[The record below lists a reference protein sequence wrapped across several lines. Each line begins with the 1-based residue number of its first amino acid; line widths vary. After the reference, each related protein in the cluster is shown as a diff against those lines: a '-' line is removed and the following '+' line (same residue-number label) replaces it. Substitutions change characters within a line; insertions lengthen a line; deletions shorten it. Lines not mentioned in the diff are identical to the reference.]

1 MSMKA
6 RNRRTRRKAQ
16 RGGGFSVDDNS
27 RICTF
32 FKASPAPLKEQIV
45 HCVSQLRRFATCFKI
60 GDTSRLMQFS
70 YNLGRLQE
78 LCGETIHP
86 EIWWAPVEKMLNL
99 NNWDELYEHVDTIRA
114 AIGTKYDD
122 KTLAKGC

>member
-1 MSMKA
+1 MNR

-16 RGGGFSVDDNS
+16 HGGGFSTEDNE
-27 RICTF
+27 RIGAF
-32 FKASPAPLKEQIV
+32 FKAAPSPTKDQIV
-45 HCVSQLRRFATCFKI
+45 HCVSQLRRFAACFKI

-78 LCGETIHP
+78 LCGETTHP
-86 EIWWAPVEKMLNL
+86 EIWWSPVEKLLNT
-99 NNWDELYEHVDTIRA
+99 NKWDELYEHVDTILTA
-114 AIGTKYDD
+114 LGTKYDD